1 MRSRS
6 QPHAEP
12 ELVRRNLIIVLIA
25 SIIVSSSLVI
35 FSNTTEAKTLYS
47 DIIEPLATL
56 TAVGLA
62 SLVVYRQKLDGL
74 IGKVYASLAI
84 GLVLWFIAEVIWS
97 YYEVVM
103 GIEIP
108 TPSPADA
115 LWLIGYAPFMYYIFR
130 MFRFF
135 NRSPNRYDVIIVSIA
150 AAIYLIFIIDAAL
163 EVSDFS
169 AQNSIIKF
177 FVNIAYPI
185 LDVILIVP
193 AALMILDSARKDDGG
208 RRSGKLVSIPWIF
221 LSFIIITIADSGFVY
236 SSNAGWRQDI
246 IWIWT
251 PFYISGYLVM
261 AAGLFWHNRFFVFD
275 EKKAVKRWQQE
286 HR

>member
-6 QPHAEP
+6 QPQAEP
-12 ELVRRNLIIVLIA
+12 TLVRRNLIIVLIA
-25 SIIVSSSLVI
+25 SIIVSSSLIV
-35 FSNTTEAKTLYS
+35 FSNTEAKTLLS
-47 DIIEPLATL
+47 DIIEPISTL
-56 TAVGLA
+56 IVVGLA

-74 IGKVYASLAI
+74 IGKVYASLAV
-84 GLVLWFIAEVIWS
+84 GLALWFIAEVIRS
-97 YYEVVM
+97 YYEVVI
-103 GIEIP
+103 GIEMP

-150 AAIYLIFIIDAAL
+150 AALYLMFIMDVAM
-163 EVSDFS
+163 EVSEFS
-169 AQNSIIKF
+169 TQNGTIKF
-177 FVNIAYPI
+177 FLNIAYPI

-208 RRSGKLVSIPWIF
+208 RRGGKLVSIPWIF

-236 SSNAGWRQDI
+236 SSNAGWKQDV

-251 PFYISGYLVM
+251 PFFQL
-261 AAGLFWHNRFFVFD
+261 GLSCYGCR
-275 EKKAVKRWQQE
+275 AILA
-286 HR
+286 

>member
-6 QPHAEP
+6 QPQAEP
-12 ELVRRNLIIVLIA
+12 KLVRRNLIIVLIA
-25 SIIVSSSLVI
+25 SITVSSSLIV
-35 FSNTTEAKTLYS
+35 FSNTEAKTLFS
-47 DIIEPLATL
+47 DIIEPLSAL
-56 TAVGLA
+56 IAVGLA
-62 SLVVYRQKLDGL
+62 SLVVHKQKLDGL

-84 GLVLWFIAEVIWS
+84 GLVLWFIAGVIWS
-97 YYEVVM
+97 YYQIVI

-108 TPSPADA
+108 TLSPADA
-115 LWLIGYAPFMYYIFR
+115 LWLIGYVPFMYYIFR

-150 AAIYLIFIIDAAL
+150 AAIYLIFIMDAVI
-163 EVSDFS
+163 EVSEFS
-169 AQNSIIKF
+169 TQNSFIKF
-177 FVNIAYPI
+177 LVSIAYPI

-193 AALMILDSARKDDGG
+193 AALMILDSARKDHDG
-208 RRSGKLVSIPWIF
+208 RRGGKLVSIPWIF
-221 LSFIIITIADSGFVY
+221 LSFIIMTIADSGFVY
-236 SSNAGWRQDI
+236 SSNAGWTQGV

-261 AAGLFWHNRFFVFD
+261 AAGLFWHNRFFIFD
-275 EKKAVKRWQQE
+275 EKKAIKRWQQE

>member
-12 ELVRRNLIIVLIA
+12 KLVRRNLIIVLIA
-25 SIIVSSSLVI
+25 SISVSSSLVI
-35 FSNTTEAKTLYS
+35 FSNTEAKTLLS

-251 PFYISGYLVM
+251 PFYISGCLVM